1 MKKFLLITFPS
12 HPHSQNYTLS
22 PDSRTVSQGHFQR
35 SNQHFIA
42 DFFLQTDTSY
52 CCSIWGKLQ
61 KLGCHCLYFLSALF
75 RKPDIVDLKL
85 LECKASTLT
94 LSEGRTCPGS
104 CLCQQEGPAIPS
116 FPPLLTSPAI
126 SGSGRILPSRICNQ
140 QYRNA
145 LKDTNTDKVRFP
157 FP

>member
-1 MKKFLLITFPS
+1 MKKFLLETFPS

-42 DFFLQTDTSY
+42 VFSKQTLHAAAVSL
-52 CCSIWGKLQ
+52 IWGKLR
-61 KLGCHCLYFLSALF
+61 KLGYHCLYFLSALF
-75 RKPDIVDLKL
+75 RKPDILELKL
-85 LECKASTLT
+85 LECKASALT
-94 LSEGRTCPGS
+94 LSEGVQAAAMPAGGGS
-104 CLCQQEGPAIPS
+104 CNSQL
-116 FPPLLTSPAI
+116 PPLLTSPAI

-145 LKDTNTDKVRFP
+145 LKDTNTDKVRVLFP
-157 FP
+157 